1 MPETNEKT
9 TAPVPSVGADVMQPL
24 SNSTEQSITDDA
36 SEVNETK
43 KSFDEM
49 QRMMRRLNDP
59 AYLHTVSMNDLYE
72 NVYQSRPP
80 IIDGL
85 LCAGTYL
92 LAGAPKVGKSFL
104 VAQIAYHVSMGIKLW
119 DYEIHKGTVLY
130 LALEDD

>member
-1 MPETNEKT
+1 MPERNEKT
-9 TAPVPSVGADVMQPL
+9 TAPVPSVGADGMQPL
-24 SNSTEQSITDDA
+24 SNLTEQSITDDA
-36 SEVNETK
+36 SEVNETE

-104 VAQIAYHVSMGIKLW
+104 VAQIAYHVSMGIRPCLKNQ
-119 DYEIHKGTVLY
+119 
-130 LALEDD
+130 